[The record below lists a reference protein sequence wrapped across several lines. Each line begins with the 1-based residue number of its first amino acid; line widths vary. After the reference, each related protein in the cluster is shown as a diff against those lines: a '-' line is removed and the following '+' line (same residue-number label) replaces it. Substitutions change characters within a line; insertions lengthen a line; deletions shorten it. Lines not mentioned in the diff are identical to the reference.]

1 MMVNYFRHL
10 EFFIVFCTLSIIKK
24 REKDQLLAPVEYYK
38 SLSGKNTRSILCEYI
53 GRFYRIDKKVI
64 ETVKYVINECHNSS
78 LVIDDIQDNS
88 MTRRNYPCAHLIYGI
103 PITLNAGYLNAFRVL
118 NELPDYICALN
129 SDTQEEKDKKYIQ
142 TSKLIINHLYNI
154 HIGQGLDIYW
164 TTNQIIPCIDEY
176 IEMIEYKTGILF
188 QMIVDLYTASKP
200 EITDKERNDLRYT
213 CKLMCV
219 FFQIRDDYVNITDPS
234 FWKEKG
240 ICEDFDEK
248 KQSFLIIK
256 FYHNKNVSQDL
267 KRQFFSLFYK
277 VSLSKEEKK
286 KLLQILLD
294 TNIIHQV
301 YEELCLLK
309 KELEKRIN
317 IPFLFNKLY
326 VRKVTTNP
334 IESAR

>member
-1 MMVNYFRHL
+1 MINYFIHL
-10 EFFIVFCTLSIIKK
+10 EFFIVFCTLSFIKK
-24 REKDQLLAPVEYYK
+24 REKEQLLAPVEYYK

-53 GRFYRIDKKVI
+53 GRFYGIDKKVI
-64 ETVKYVINECHNSS
+64 ESVKYIINECHNSS

-88 MTRRNYPCAHLIYGI
+88 MTRRNYPCAHLVYGI
-103 PITLNAGYLNAFRVL
+103 PITLNAGYLNAFKVM
-118 NELPDYICALN
+118 NELPDYIN
-129 SDTQEEKDKKYIQ
+129 SSISGTQEEKDKSYIK

-164 TTNQIIPCIDEY
+164 TINRIIPCIDEY

-188 QMIVDLYTASKP
+188 QMIVDLYTATKP
-200 EITDKERNDLRYT
+200 EMTDKEVNDLKYT
-213 CKLMCV
+213 CKLMCI

-248 KQSFLIIK
+248 KQSFLIIQ
-256 FYHNKNVSQDL
+256 FYHSKKVSQDL
-267 KRQFFSLFYK
+267 KTEFFSLFYK
-277 VSLSKEEKK
+277 LSLSKEEKK

-294 TNIIHQV
+294 TNIICQV

-309 KELEKRIN
+309 TELEKRIQ

-326 VRKVTTNP
+326 VKKVTINP
-334 IESAR
+334 IESIR

>member
-1 MMVNYFRHL
+1 MMMNYYKHL
-10 EFFIVFCTLSIIKK
+10 EFFIIFCTLSLIKK
-24 REKDQLLAPVEYYK
+24 REKEQLLAPIEYYK

-53 GRFYRIDKKVI
+53 GRFYGIEKKVI

-88 MTRRNYPCAHLIYGI
+88 STRRNYPCAHLVYGI
-103 PITLNAGYLNAFRVL
+103 PITLNAGYLNAFRIL
-118 NELPDYICALN
+118 NELPDYICN
-129 SDTQEEKDKKYIQ
+129 SISKSKEEKDKMYIE

-164 TTNQIIPCIDEY
+164 TTNRIIPCIDEY

-188 QMIVDLYTASKP
+188 QMIVDMYTATKP
-200 EITDKERNDLRYT
+200 DMSETDIVNLKYT

-240 ICEDFDEK
+240 VCEDFDEK
-248 KQSFLIIK
+248 KQSFLVIK
-256 FYHNKNVSQDL
+256 FHHDKQVSQET
-267 KRQFFSLFYK
+267 KMNFFSLFYK
-277 VSLSKEEKK
+277 SELTKREKK
-286 KLLQILLD
+286 ILLQILLD
-294 TNIIHQV
+294 TNIIYQV

-309 KELEKRIN
+309 NELQKRIH
-317 IPFLFNKLY
+317 IPLLFNKLY
-326 VRKVTTNP
+326 VKKVTKNP
-334 IESAR
+334 IDNII

>member
-1 MMVNYFRHL
+1 MIKYFRHL
-10 EFFIVFCTLSIIKK
+10 EFFIIFCTLSIIKK

-53 GRFYRIDKKVI
+53 GRFYGIDKKVI

-78 LVIDDIQDNS
+78 LIIDDIQDNS
-88 MTRRNYPCAHLIYGI
+88 MTRRNYPCAHLVYGI

-118 NELPDYICALN
+118 NELPDYICN
-129 SDTQEEKDKKYIQ
+129 SVSKTKEERDKMYVE

-164 TTNQIIPCIDEY
+164 TTNRIIPCIDEY

-188 QMIVDLYTASKP
+188 QMIVDMYTATKP
-200 EITDKERNDLRYT
+200 DMSENDILSLKYT

-256 FYHNKNVSQDL
+256 FYHDKYVNPRIKNE
-267 KRQFFSLFYK
+267 FFSLFYK
-277 VSLSKEEKK
+277 NELMKNEKK
-286 KLLQILLD
+286 KLLQTLLD
-294 TNIIHQV
+294 TNIIYQV

-309 KELEKRIN
+309 NELEKRIH
-317 IPFLFNKLY
+317 IPLLFKKLY
-326 VRKVTTNP
+326 VKKVTKNP
-334 IESAR
+334 IDNII

>member
-1 MMVNYFRHL
+1 MMINYFRHL

-24 REKDQLLAPVEYYK
+24 REKQQLLAPIEYYK

-53 GRFYRIDKKVI
+53 GRFYGIDKKVI

-78 LVIDDIQDNS
+78 LIIDDIQDNS
-88 MTRRNYPCAHLIYGI
+88 LTRRNYPCAHLVYGI

-118 NELPDYICALN
+118 NELPEYICN
-129 SDTQEEKDKKYIQ
+129 TVSNTKEEKDKLYIE

-164 TTNQIIPCIDEY
+164 TTNRIIPCIDEY

-188 QMIVDLYTASKP
+188 QMIVDMYSATKP
-200 EITDKERNDLRYT
+200 DITEDVKTHLKYT
-213 CKLMCV
+213 CKVMCV

-240 ICEDFDEK
+240 VCEDFDEK
-248 KQSFLIIK
+248 KQSFLVIK
-256 FYHNKNVSQDL
+256 FYHDKHISVDRKND
-267 KRQFFSLFYK
+267 FFSLFYK
-277 VSLSKEEKK
+277 SDLTKREKK
-286 KLLQILLD
+286 KLLQILID
-294 TNIIHQV
+294 TNIIYQV

-309 KELEKRIN
+309 NELQKRIH
-317 IPFLFNKLY
+317 IPLLFSKLY
-326 VRKVTTNP
+326 VKKVTKNP
-334 IESAR
+334 IDNIT